1 MTLIRAGAFYFGLTF
16 VAGCVLGPIRVLV
29 LEPRI
34 GPFLAAL
41 AEAPFLIAAM
51 AATARWTQ
59 RQCRLSSEADAVGMG
74 LIGLA
79 LLLTVE
85 IVSTLLLRG
94 VSLGAYVGY
103 LMTPP
108 GLIALLLFVIFA
120 VMPATIRRVIR
131 D

>member
-1 MTLIRAGAFYFGLTF
+1 MLLIRAGAFYFGLTF
-16 VAGCVLGPIRVLV
+16 AIGCVFGPIRVLV

-34 GPFLAAL
+34 GMFLAAL
-41 AEAPFLIAAM
+41 AEAPFMIAAM

-59 RQCRLSSEADAVGMG
+59 RQCGVTAQSDAVGMG

-85 IVSTLLLRG
+85 IASTLLLRG
-94 VSLGAYVGY
+94 VSLGAYLGY
-103 LMTPP
+103 LVSPP
-108 GLIALLLFVIFA
+108 GLVALVLFILFA
-120 VMPATIRRVIR
+120 GMPVVVRTLIR